1 MKREQRGL
9 EVTKVTCDMKV
20 ERDWRA
26 QRGREVEEWGRNN
39 KNFI

>member
-9 EVTKVTCDMKV
+9 EVTKVTRDMKV

-26 QRGREVEEWGRNN
+26 QRGREVEERGRNN
-39 KNFI
+39 KNFV